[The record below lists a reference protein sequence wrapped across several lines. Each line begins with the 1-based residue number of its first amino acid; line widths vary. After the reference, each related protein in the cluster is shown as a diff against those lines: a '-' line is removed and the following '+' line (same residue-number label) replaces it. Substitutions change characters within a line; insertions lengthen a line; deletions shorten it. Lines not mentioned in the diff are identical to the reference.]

1 MKIIPHLTSD
11 WSKVQLVKYLQCLLL
26 TVLLSFSPFNS
37 PLAHAHSVAQG
48 NTTQIIAP
56 ETQQLIASRGGSLQV
71 GDIASFIVR
80 FEPKD
85 NGATVGPGGYVTAYV
100 PDGTEVV
107 DAEIVEPDGAGDYVA
122 VQPDKPG
129 KIADGWG
136 HRGQQHFTSW
146 TPSDTDTN
154 SQCASLSDC
163 NGSLAQLYADTG
175 IFYSTDSRTKFFT
188 SDGSGIASLTN
199 GYHIEPTGAG
209 GVGSAL
215 GISGS
220 EITTHNLW
228 DASQVNAFGTA
239 DSIPTL
245 SPHSDAIV
253 INVEGKGA
261 APYNA
266 GSPVAGIDSGFELDN
281 TGHVGPWHRIAYSGS
296 RIANP
301 SGVATSDEGSAN
313 QTGSYTADYLTGVGQ
328 ETNAGWNLSSSNP
341 LPSDTNA
348 VRFSIGRI
356 EVGETRYVKFGLR
369 IKPELSN
376 ELLVF
381 NSEVFGGDSAEE
393 AGKKGQDNPWRY
405 HAGAVA
411 FSIDDAVGIPVSST
425 LFPD

>member
-1 MKIIPHLTSD
+1 MKLLLNYFQLNLN
-11 WSKVQLVKYLQCLLL
+11 KVRPVKYLQCLLL
-26 TVLLSFSPFNS
+26 VGLLAFNPFYTGV
-37 PLAHAHSVAQG
+37 AQAHSVAQG

-56 ETQQLIASRGGSLQV
+56 ETQQLINSRGGSLRV

-100 PDGTEVV
+100 PANTEVV
-107 DAEIVEPDGAGDYVA
+107 DAEIVEPDGAGNYVA

-136 HRGQQHFTSW
+136 HRGQQHFTNW
-146 TPSDTDTN
+146 TPTDTDTN

-175 IFYSTDSRTKFFT
+175 IFYSTDSRTRFFT
-188 SDGSGIASLTN
+188 SDSSGIASLTN
-199 GYHIEPTGAG
+199 GYHIEPTGGG

-220 EITTHNLW
+220 DITTHNLW
-228 DASQVNAFGTA
+228 DASQVNAFGSG
-239 DSIPTL
+239 DIPTV

-253 INVEGKGA
+253 INEEGKGA
-261 APYNA
+261 APYNT
-266 GSPVAGIDSGFELDN
+266 GSPVAGIDSGFKLDN
-281 TGHVGPWHRIAYSGS
+281 TGDVGPWHRIAYSGS
-296 RIANP
+296 RIGNP
-301 SGVATSDEGSAN
+301 IGLATSDEGSAN
-313 QTGSYTADYLTGVGQ
+313 QIGSYAADYLTGVGL

-356 EVGETRYVKFGLR
+356 EVGETRYVKVGLR
-369 IKPELSN
+369 IKPGFSQ

-411 FSIDDAVGIPVSST
+411 FSIDDTVGIPVSSAI
-425 LFPD
+425 FAD